1 MSERHPAGASLQGR
15 VVVVT
20 GAGAG
25 IGAAITQTVVDLGGQ
40 VVGLDLRPGPGTE
53 QVLQLACDVRD
64 GDQVDAAVAQGARHF
79 GGLDGL
85 VNNAGVNAYFDAVE
99 MTEAD
104 WDTVMGVDLKSTWL
118 CSRAVIPHL
127 RRRGSGAIVN
137 ISSIHARVTTAGMF
151 PYAAAKAG
159 VEGLTRSLALDLA
172 PEGIRV
178 NAVAPGWTRTQL
190 VQEWLDRQPDPALAE
205 AAVLGAHPLGRIA
218 EPSEVAAVVAFAL
231 SDAASA
237 MTGSVLTV
245 DCGLGVRFATA

>member
-1 MSERHPAGASLQGR
+1 MSAQPTGPSLAGR

-25 IGAAITQTVVDLGGQ
+25 IGAAVAQTVAALGGR
-40 VVGLDLRPGPGTE
+40 VVGLDLRPGNDDE
-53 QVLQLACDVRD
+53 HVLHLACDVRD
-64 GDQVDAAVAQGARHF
+64 GAQVEGAVAQGARHF
-79 GGLDGL
+79 GGIDGL

-104 WDTVMGVDLKSTWL
+104 WDMVMGVDLKSSWL

-127 RRRGSGAIVN
+127 RRRGGGAIVN

-190 VQEWLDRQPDPALAE
+190 VQEWLDRQPDPAAAE

-218 EPSEVAAVVAFAL
+218 EPAEVAAVVAFAL

-245 DCGLGVRFATA
+245 DCGLGVRFPTA